1 MNNADVTH
9 IFKDKGKLNGIIKGH
24 SVAYVTFVFLWN
36 VVRFCKFYV
45 WGKNIFTVYLLYI
58 VSPITIGDLWN
69 HRKKTSENKFDY
81 HKNGG
86 NEEIAECP

>member
-24 SVAYVTFVFLWN
+24 SIAYVTFVFLWN
-36 VVRFCKFYV
+36 VVRFCKFCLRKEHFHCISIV
-45 WGKNIFTVYLLYI
+45 LLYI

-69 HRKKTSENKFDY
+69 HRKKTSENKFEY

-86 NEEIAECP
+86 NEEIV